1 MKYIKLTLVTL
12 ILFFTFS
19 LNVDAKGKVTL
30 YFFHGDG
37 CPHCAEE
44 EEFLSDIEDKY
55 KDTLEISP
63 YEVWYNFENQRLMK
77 YRIEEAIIVET
88 IETEPHFR
96 VETVVPERIDKP
108 KRKPENFIES
118 LFDMLFDSIDLF
130 GAFGEAGAQ
139 RGDELFGSDEEIEL
153 DPEPEIETAIII
165 ETHERVVQEQYFLI
179 YEIEE

>member
-1 MKYIKLTLVTL
+1 
-12 ILFFTFS
+12 
-19 LNVDAKGKVTL
+19 
-30 YFFHGDG
+30 
-37 CPHCAEE
+37 
-44 EEFLSDIEDKY
+44 
-55 KDTLEISP
+55 
-63 YEVWYNFENQRLMK
+63 MK

-139 RGDELFGSDEEIEL
+139 LGDELFGSDEEIEP